1 MNKNHNYLKEYLAK
15 QLTDVLLE
23 IHQLESEP
31 NQYGLEKPQWQINGY
46 YDSLLFRRDWLG
58 IQIYELN
65 K

>member
-1 MNKNHNYLKEYLAK
+1 MNKNENYLKEYLAK

-23 IHQLESEP
+23 INQLESEP
-31 NQYGLEKPQWQINGY
+31 NQYNLEKPQWQTNGY

-58 IQIYELN
+58 IQINDLN